1 MVPFT
6 KLSIPFL
13 MEEMFRSMSDI
24 RLSDMDVDPPPILRQ
39 RSDFQFLLQQMD
51 SDSQWATESLVHAD
65 ISYSFWFVWI

>member
-1 MVPFT
+1 
-6 KLSIPFL
+6 

-51 SDSQWATESLVHAD
+51 SDSQWASESLVLILVIVSD
-65 ISYSFWFVWI
+65 LYWFNLGLVWRE